1 MAADRS
7 DDLSPTAPLPRA
19 QQQERTRAALVDA
32 AATVFAREG
41 FHAASLDEIAAA
53 AGFTKGAVYSNFA
66 NKAGLYLAVLDR
78 TIDRV
83 VVSER
88 SVVDDYAEEVA
99 RGERS
104 AEEVEAAIRGEVLA
118 SLEFVAAAMRD
129 DELAAQLD
137 ERIERLRQAF
147 VGMAGRW
154 RAPDDPLTAEDI
166 GTLAFAFQQGI
177 GLAQGLGIALPAA
190 TIEEAF
196 ARLATA
202 RDGHPTD
209 APAEG
214 PTDGPTNGPTD
225 GPAEPPAG

>member
-1 MAADRS
+1 MAADPPDAS
-7 DDLSPTAPLPRA
+7 LDPPPDPPAVAPLPRA

-53 AGFTKGAVYSNFA
+53 AGYTKGAVYSNFA
-66 NKAGLYLAVLDR
+66 HKAGLYLAVLDR

-83 VVSER
+83 IATER
-88 SVVDDYAEEVA
+88 SIVDDYEAEVA

-118 SLEFVAAAMRD
+118 SLEFIAASMRD
-129 DELAAQLD
+129 EELATQLD
-137 ERIERLRQAF
+137 ERVERLRQAF
-147 VGMAGRW
+147 VAMADRW
-154 RAPDDPLTAEDI
+154 RAPDDPLEAEEL

-190 TIEEAF
+190 TVEEAF
-196 ARLATA
+196 LRLATS
-202 RDGHPTD
+202 R
-209 APAEG
+209 PA
-214 PTDGPTNGPTD
+214 D
-225 GPAEPPAG
+225 

>member
-7 DDLSPTAPLPRA
+7 RDPSPTAPLPRA

-41 FHAASLDEIAAA
+41 FHAASLDDIAAA

-83 VVSER
+83 ILTER
-88 SVVDDYAEEVA
+88 SIIDDYAEEVA

-104 AEEVEAAIRGEVLA
+104 AEEVEAAVRGEVLA

-129 DELAAQLD
+129 DELAPQLD
-137 ERIERLRQAF
+137 ERVERLRQAF
-147 VGMAGRW
+147 VAMAERW
-154 RAPDDPLTAEDI
+154 RAPVDPLSAEDL

-196 ARLATA
+196 VRLGTA
-202 RDGHPTD
+202 RGGP
-209 APAEG
+209 PA
-214 PTDGPTNGPTD
+214 DGPPAD
-225 GPAEPPAG
+225 GPAGGPAARPAD